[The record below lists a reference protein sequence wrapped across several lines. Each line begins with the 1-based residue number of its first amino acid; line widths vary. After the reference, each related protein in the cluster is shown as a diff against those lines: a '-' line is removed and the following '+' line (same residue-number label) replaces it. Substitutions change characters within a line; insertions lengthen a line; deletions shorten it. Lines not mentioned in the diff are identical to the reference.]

1 MAQLNQCNFI
11 GNAGSDPHV
20 RSLETGKLV
29 TVNIAVTERWKTR
42 DGNPVTDTTWV
53 PLVFGGPLAD
63 VAEKYIHKGDP
74 LFVSGRLRLR
84 EYTNAEGVSKTATEI
99 RVQELQLLGGKP
111 STSEPA
117 PAPQTKAEAIKEKYQ
132 DLAAKAA
139 QAPASETDGDL
150 PF

>member
-11 GNAGSDPHV
+11 GNAGSDPVV
-20 RSLETGKLV
+20 RFLESGKLV
-29 TVNIAVTERWKTR
+29 TLNIAVTERWKTR
-42 DGNPVTDTTWV
+42 DGNQVTDTTWV

-63 VAEKYIHKGDP
+63 VAEKYIHKGDA
-74 LFVSGRLRLR
+74 LFVSGRLRIR
-84 EYTNAEGVSKTATEI
+84 EYTNADGVKKSAMEI
-99 RVQELQLLGGKP
+99 RVHELQLLGGKP

-117 PAPQTKAEAIKEKYQ
+117 PAPQAKAEAIKEKYQ